1 MHSVSV
7 NGSFDFYLTAA
18 TYTVTF
24 SLWAAATA
32 ADTPVAH
39 QTNTAAADAVLVPSP
54 LPLPQQVVMVLDATG
69 TTDRREEVRA
79 ALRGAWSPA
88 GTYYVARGNER
99 RCMSLNLHGAST
111 SFCCKSSVLLFH

>member
-88 GTYYVARGNER
+88 GTYYVAGTPSS
-99 RCMSLNLHGAST
+99 CSCSAYSDPGAT
-111 SFCCKSSVLLFH
+111 NDDACL